1 MDQKNYSKNPNQKDD
16 SDCNCKEKDYPTQLT
31 INRERL
37 KICSTLYE
45 TSGKVSMLEK
55 KFKGEK
61 RLYNDK
67 TCLFNHTEEN
77 YRLFRNLEITVG
89 TELLST
95 NEAVKANVKSYNDWN
110 TALNKVL
117 KEGIAKA
124 VKDVKAKMA
133 ELDSA
138 AFKLD
143 SCRNEKCNQSQVA
156 ALTGERPEGCKD
168 DPKDPPKDCSD
179 AGDILDEL
187 ICIPSGLVADIDSIF
202 QSSSDVVGIQ
212 VFSNIDTLTTLQS
225 KLEDQSK
232 QFEAHVNA
240 VMKLRADDM
249 KKLQEDM
256 VKSVQSITKAAMDR
270 NSTRS
275 EFEGYK
281 DAVNFICC
289 PKCKCLEDC
298 DCNDEDDNNERKDN
312 RRDCDELSEPRLG
325 DCEEEIC
332 KICEEVKKTFCCD
345 EDDPGE
351 DPDKGDCG
359 CS

>member
-1 MDQKNYSKNPNQKDD
+1 MGQNEYSRNPNQKDD
-16 SDCNCKEKDYPTQLT
+16 SDCNCKETDYPTQLT

-37 KICSTLYE
+37 KFCSTLYE

-89 TELLST
+89 TELLQT
-95 NEAVKANVKSYNDWN
+95 NESVKANVKSYNDWN
-110 TALNKVL
+110 AALNKVL

-124 VKDVKAKMA
+124 VKDVKAKFA
-133 ELDSA
+133 ELDAA

-143 SCRNEKCNQSQVA
+143 SCRNEKCNQAQVA
-156 ALTGERPEGCKD
+156 ALTGEKPEGCKD
-168 DPKDPPKDCSD
+168 DPKDPPKDCAD

-187 ICIPSGLVADIDSIF
+187 ICMPSGLVADIDSIF

-212 VFSNIDTLTTLQS
+212 VFSNIDTLDALQK
-225 KLEDQSK
+225 KLEEQSK
-232 QFEAHVNA
+232 QFEAHLNA
-240 VMKLRADDM
+240 VMKLRADDL
-249 KKLQEDM
+249 KNLQLEM
-256 VKSVQSITKAAMDR
+256 VKSVQSITRAAMDR
-270 NSTRS
+270 NSSRS

-298 DCNDEDDNNERKDN
+298 DCNDDDENNEKKDN
-312 RRDCDELSEPRLG
+312 RRDCDELSEPRLQE
-325 DCEEEIC
+325 CEEEIC
-332 KICEEVKKTFCCD
+332 KICDEVKQTFCCD
-345 EDDPGE
+345 DSEPGE

>member
-1 MDQKNYSKNPNQKDD
+1 MAPNDYHRNPNQKDD
-16 SDCNCKEKDYPTQLT
+16 SDCNCKEIDNPTQLT

-89 TELLST
+89 TELLQT
-95 NEAVKANVKSYNDWN
+95 NDSVKANVKSYNDWN
-110 TALNKVL
+110 AALNKVL

-124 VKDVKAKMA
+124 VKDVKTKFA

-143 SCRNEKCNQSQVA
+143 SCRNEKCNQTQVA
-156 ALTGERPEGCKD
+156 ALTGEKPEGCKD
-168 DPKDPPKDCSD
+168 DPKEPPKECANAS
-179 AGDILDEL
+179 DILDEL
-187 ICIPSGLVADIDSIF
+187 ICMPSGLVTDIDSIF

-212 VFSNIDTLTTLQS
+212 VFSNIDTLDALQK

-240 VMKLRADDM
+240 TMKLRADDL
-249 KKLQEDM
+249 KNLQVEL

-281 DAVNFICC
+281 DAIDFICC

-298 DCNDEDDNNERKDN
+298 DCNDNDNNAQKDN
-312 RRDCDELSEPRLG
+312 RRDCDELSEPRLQ

-332 KICEEVKKTFCCD
+332 KICDKVKQTFCCD
-345 EDDPGE
+345 ESPGE

>member
-1 MDQKNYSKNPNQKDD
+1 MAPNDYHRNSNQKDD
-16 SDCNCKEKDYPTQLT
+16 SDCNCKEIDNPTQLT

-37 KICSTLYE
+37 KICSSLYE
-45 TSGKVSMLEK
+45 ASGKVSMLEK

-89 TELLST
+89 TELLQT
-95 NEAVKANVKSYNDWN
+95 NDSVKANVKSYNDWN

-117 KEGIAKA
+117 KEGITKA
-124 VKDVKAKMA
+124 VKDVKAKFA
-133 ELDSA
+133 DLNNAS
-138 AFKLD
+138 FQLD
-143 SCRNEKCNQSQVA
+143 SCRNEKCNQTQVA
-156 ALTGERPEGCKD
+156 ALTGEKPEGCKEE
-168 DPKDPPKDCSD
+168 PKEPPKECSD
-179 AGDILDEL
+179 ASDILDEL
-187 ICIPSGLVADIDSIF
+187 ICMPSGLATDIDSIF

-212 VFSNIDTLTTLQS
+212 VFSNIDTLDALQK

-240 VMKLRADDM
+240 VMKLRADDL
-249 KKLQEDM
+249 KNLQLDL
-256 VKSVQSITKAAMDR
+256 VKSVQSITKSAMDR
-270 NSTRS
+270 NSSRS

-281 DAVNFICC
+281 DAIDYICC
-289 PKCKCLEDC
+289 PKCKCLEEC
-298 DCNDEDDNNERKDN
+298 DCHDNDNKEKKDN
-312 RRDCDELSEPRLG
+312 RRDCDELSEPRLQ

-332 KICEEVKKTFCCD
+332 KICDKVKQTFCCD
-345 EDDPGE
+345 EGPGE